1 MCSKSKY
8 QWCCTL
14 GFAPQLSAYVY
25 MCVCVTS
32 PTTAVNVFQTSFQC
46 WFVCHVLWRAPA
58 PGWHGPAGP
67 RCQRGWH
74 DSTHRWWPQVQPCP
88 QALMQVL
95 PQRRVSFWDSSICC
109 WKFCTS
115 QTLLS
120 VCSFCLCCAVFHK
133 YCFLCVKLNE
143 VLTFEHCDNTEPLKI
158 YGLVGCFDQRK
169 TVYRNAIK
177 PIQEHHYCIVPLCW
191 RESVSSPVI
200 IQDFVYFT
208 SAQCILHELSP
219 RRSRCQR
226 SASIYVATAS
236 KVSSKPQTN
245 EKPRSHD
252 KCS

>member
-1 MCSKSKY
+1 MCSGARPLQVGMALPGPGASAAGMTAPIADGHRCSRVHKL
-8 QWCCTL
+8 WCRCC
-14 GFAPQLSAYVY
+14 LSAE
-25 MCVCVTS
+25 CHFETLPS
-32 PTTAVNVFQTSFQC
+32 AVESSAHLKLSF
-46 WFVCHVLWRAPA
+46 
-58 PGWHGPAGP
+58 
-67 RCQRGWH
+67 
-74 DSTHRWWPQVQPCP
+74 
-88 QALMQVL
+88 
-95 PQRRVSFWDSSICC
+95 
-109 WKFCTS
+109 
-115 QTLLS
+115 LS
-120 VCSFCLCCAVFHK
+120 VLSVFVVL

-191 RESVSSPVI
+191 RESVSSRVI

-226 SASIYVATAS
+226 SVSIYVATAS
-236 KVSSKPQTN
+236 KVSRKTQTN

-252 KCS
+252 KCRITRCLSCHTSTLTCAIVIP